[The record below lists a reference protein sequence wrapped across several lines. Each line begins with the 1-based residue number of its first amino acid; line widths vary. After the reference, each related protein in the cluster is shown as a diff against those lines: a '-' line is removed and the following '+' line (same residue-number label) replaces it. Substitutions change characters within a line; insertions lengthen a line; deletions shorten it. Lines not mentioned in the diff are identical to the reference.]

1 MPHPL
6 SVVKTSSTASDHQAP
21 FSLPVPFLLLAVL
34 LSSGCGLGEHVRTTS
49 PYTFVV
55 AALSIILGSIPV
67 GMGLYGPWVA
77 LLLGAAAMT
86 ALVYGLGREPAG
98 TGTKK
103 ID

>member
-1 MPHPL
+1 MIQAPYPPTPL
-6 SVVKTSSTASDHQAP
+6 ST
-21 FSLPVPFLLLAVL
+21 LL

-55 AALSIILGSIPV
+55 AVLSIVLGSIPV

-77 LLLGAAAMT
+77 LLLGAGAMA

-98 TGTKK
+98 AGAGSKK